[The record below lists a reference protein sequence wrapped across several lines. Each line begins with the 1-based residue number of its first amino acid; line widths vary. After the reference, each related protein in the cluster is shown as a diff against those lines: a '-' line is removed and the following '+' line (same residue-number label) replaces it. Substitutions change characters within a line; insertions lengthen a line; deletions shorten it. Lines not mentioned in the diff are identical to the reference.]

1 MNWRKLFMFA
11 GLAAMLIFT
20 LAACGGDSEKA
31 SGDEKKSGQVEKKKN
46 ETKDEGS
53 AEAEEEDEI
62 GIAVNIEEILEE
74 KPGKYPGTLYNE
86 AIVHK
91 ALNEKNFLEKDSFQV
106 YAEVLRLVGEGQ
118 NYEEY
123 YKYFEEFVPDMETEI
138 SQMPG
143 GMNISEDGELGMN
156 ANVSILLDASG
167 SMAQKVGGK
176 TKMELAKEAI
186 NEFLSSMPEGANV
199 SLRVYGHK
207 GSNSDSDKQISCDST
222 EVVYD
227 LQAYDQAA
235 FASSLDSFK
244 PTGWTP
250 IAKAITEA
258 KNDFEKAGNEGQNII
273 YIVSDGVET
282 CDGDPAIAA
291 KELHD
296 SNIAA
301 VVNVIGFNVD
311 SAGQKQLMSVA
322 QAGGGKYETVNSASD
337 FNKLWEKE
345 RRRLWNEWWDWSNK
359 NWNLVWDEQTKK
371 SNALWDKNVEFQ
383 NKAYDEKARLQEA
396 AYYLQ
401 NKEQL
406 SYETRREVDSLIDQ
420 RHDII
425 KEYRDNKY
433 NDLKETLKTNGENL
447 KTKIKEKGE
456 EMKKKYSNN

>member
-1 MNWRKLFMFA
+1 MNWRKLFMLA
-11 GLAAMLIFT
+11 GLAAMLIFS
-20 LAACGGDSEKA
+20 LAACGDSEKA
-31 SGDEKKSGQVEKKKN
+31 SGEEKKSGEEEKKN
-46 ETKDEGS
+46 DENKDEGS
-53 AEAEEEDEI
+53 QEAEEDDDF
-62 GIAVNIEEILEE
+62 GIATSIEEILKE
-74 KPGKYPGTLYNE
+74 KPGKYPGTKYNE

-91 ALNEKNFLEKDSFQV
+91 ALNEENFLEKDSFQI
-106 YAEVLRLVGEGQ
+106 YAELLRLMGEGK
-118 NYEEY
+118 NYKEY
-123 YKYFEEFVPDMETEI
+123 YDYFEAFVPDMETEI

-207 GSNSDSDKQISCDST
+207 GSNADSDKKVSCDST

-227 LQAYDQAA
+227 LKAYDKAA

-258 KNDFEKAGNEGQNII
+258 KGDFEKAGNDGQNII

-282 CDGDPAIAA
+282 CDGDPAKAA

-311 SAGQKQLMSVA
+311 SAGQNQLMSVA
-322 QAGGGKYETVNSASD
+322 QAGGGKYETVNSGAD
-337 FNKLWEKE
+337 FNELWEKE

-359 NWNLVWDEQTKK
+359 NWNLVWEEQSKK
-371 SNALWDKNVEFQ
+371 SNALLDQDNEFR
-383 NKAYDEKARLQEA
+383 NKAFDEESRLKEA

-401 NKEQL
+401 EKEQL
-406 SYETRREVDSLIDQ
+406 TYETRQEVYSLIEQ

-425 KEYRDNKY
+425 KEYRKNRY
-433 NDLKETLKTNGENL
+433 EELKETLKTNGENL

>member
-1 MNWRKLFMFA
+1 MNWRKLIMFA
-11 GLAAMLIFT
+11 GLAAVLIFT
-20 LAACGGDSEKA
+20 LAACGDSEKA
-31 SGDEKKSGQVEKKKN
+31 SGEEKKSRQEEKKKDKK
-46 ETKDEGS
+46 KDEGS
-53 AEAEEEDEI
+53 QKAEEDDDF
-62 GIAVNIEEILEE
+62 GIATSIDEILEE
-74 KPGKYPGTLYNE
+74 KPGKYPGTKYNE

-91 ALNEKNFLEKDSFQV
+91 ALNEQNFLEKDSFQI
-106 YAEVLRLVGEGQ
+106 YAELLSLMGEGE
-118 NYEEY
+118 NYTEY
-123 YKYFEEFVPDMETEI
+123 YEYFEEFVPDMETEI

-207 GSNSDSDKQISCDST
+207 GSNADSDKKVSCDST

-227 LQAYDQAA
+227 LKAYDKAA
-235 FASSLDSFK
+235 FSSSLDSFK

-258 KNDFEKAGNEGQNII
+258 KSDFEKAGNGGQNII

-282 CDGDPAIAA
+282 CDGDPAKAA

-311 SAGQKQLMSVA
+311 SAGQNQLMSVA

-359 NWNLVWDEQTKK
+359 NWNLVWEEQTKK
-371 SNALWDKNVEFQ
+371 SNALWDKNAEFQ
-383 NKAYDEKARLQEA
+383 NRAYDEKSRLKEA
-396 AYYLQ
+396 SYYLQ
-401 NKEQL
+401 NKEQI
-406 SYETRREVDSLIDQ
+406 SNETRQEVDSLIDQ

-425 KEYRDNKY
+425 KEYQENKY
-433 NDLKETLKTNGENL
+433 NELKETLKTNGENL

-456 EMKKKYSNN
+456 EMKKKYGN

>member
-1 MNWRKLFMFA
+1 MNWKKFFMFA
-11 GLAAMLIFT
+11 GLVGMLMFA
-20 LAACGGDSEKA
+20 LAACGDSEKA
-31 SGDEKKSGQVEKKKN
+31 SGEEKKSTQEDKKDGGK
-46 ETKDEGS
+46 KDEGS
-53 AEAEEEDEI
+53 EQAEEEDEL
-62 GIAVNIEEILEE
+62 GIAVSIEEILEE
-74 KPGKYPGTLYNE
+74 KPGKYPGTKYNE
-86 AIVHK
+86 AIIHK
-91 ALNEKNFLEKDSFQV
+91 TLNDKNSLEKDSFQV
-106 YAEVLRLVGEGQ
+106 YEELLRLMGEGE
-118 NYEEY
+118 NYKEY
-123 YKYFEEFVPDMETEI
+123 YDYFEEFVPDMETEI

-143 GMNISEDGELGMN
+143 GMNITEDGELGMN

-207 GSNSDSDKQISCDST
+207 GSNADSDKKVSCDST

-227 LQAYDQAA
+227 LKAYEKTE
-235 FASSLDSFK
+235 FSKSLDSFK

-258 KNDFEKAGNEGQNII
+258 KSDFEKAEGQNIM

-282 CDGDPAIAA
+282 CDGDPVKAA

-311 SAGQKQLMSVA
+311 SAGQKQLISVA
-322 QAGGGKYETVNSASD
+322 QAGGGKYETVNSAAD

-371 SNALWDKNVEFQ
+371 SNALWDENAEFE
-383 NKAYDEKARLQEA
+383 NKAYDEKSRLKEA

-401 NKEQL
+401 NKEQITN
-406 SYETRREVDSLIDQ
+406 ETRGEVDSLIDQ

-425 KEYRDNKY
+425 KEYQENKY
-433 NDLKETLKTNGENL
+433 NELKDTLKTNGENL

>member
-1 MNWRKLFMFA
+1 MNWRKLFMLA
-11 GLAAMLIFT
+11 GLAAMLIFS
-20 LAACGGDSEKA
+20 LAACGDSEKA
-31 SGDEKKSGQVEKKKN
+31 SGEEKKSGQEEKKN
-46 ETKDEGS
+46 DENKDEGS
-53 AEAEEEDEI
+53 QEAEEDDDF
-62 GIAVNIEEILEE
+62 GIATSIEEILKE
-74 KPGKYPGTLYNE
+74 KPGKYPGTKYNE

-91 ALNEKNFLEKDSFQV
+91 ALNEENFLEKDSFQI
-106 YAEVLRLVGEGQ
+106 YAELLGLIGEGK
-118 NYEEY
+118 NYKEY
-123 YKYFEEFVPDMETEI
+123 YDYFEAFVPDMETEI

-207 GSNSDSDKQISCDST
+207 GSNADSDKKVSCDST

-227 LQAYDQAA
+227 LKAYDKAA

-258 KNDFEKAGNEGQNII
+258 KGDFEKADNGGQNII

-282 CDGDPAIAA
+282 CDGDPAKAA

-311 SAGQKQLMSVA
+311 SAGQNQLMSVA
-322 QAGGGKYETVNSASD
+322 QAGGGKYETVNSAAD

-359 NWNLVWDEQTKK
+359 NWNLVWEEQSKK
-371 SNALWDKNVEFQ
+371 SNALLDQDNEFR
-383 NKAYDEKARLQEA
+383 NKAFDEESRLKEA

-401 NKEQL
+401 EKEQL
-406 SYETRREVDSLIDQ
+406 TYETRQEVYSLIEQ

-425 KEYRDNKY
+425 KEYRKNRY
-433 NDLKETLKTNGENL
+433 EELKETLKTNSENL

>member
-1 MNWRKLFMFA
+1 LNLRKLLMFA

-20 LAACGGDSEKA
+20 LTACGDKEKA
-31 SGDEKKSGQVEKKKN
+31 SGEEKKSGQEEKKD
-46 ETKDEGS
+46 KDKKDKES
-53 AEAEEEDEI
+53 EEAKEEDFE
-62 GIAVNIEEILEE
+62 IAVSIEEILEE

-91 ALNEKNFLEKDSFQV
+91 ALNEQNFLEKDSFQV
-106 YAEVLRLVGEGQ
+106 YAELLRLVGEGK

-123 YKYFEEFVPDMETEI
+123 YEYFEDFVPDMETEI

-207 GSNSDSDKQISCDST
+207 GSNADSDKKVSCDST
-222 EVVYD
+222 KVVYD
-227 LQAYDQAA
+227 LKAYDKAA
-235 FASSLDSFK
+235 FASSLGSFQ

-258 KNDFEKAGNEGQNII
+258 KSDFEKAGNEGQNII

-282 CDGDPAIAA
+282 CDGDPAKAA

-296 SNIAA
+296 SNISA

-311 SAGQKQLMSVA
+311 SAGQRQLMSVA

-345 RRRLWNEWWDWSNK
+345 RQRLWNEWWDWSNK

-371 SNALWDKNVEFQ
+371 SNALWDQNIEFQ
-383 NKAYDEKARLQEA
+383 NKGFDEKSRLKEA
-396 AYYLQ
+396 SYYLQ
-401 NKEQL
+401 NKEQI
-406 SYETRREVDSLIDQ
+406 SNETRQEVDSLVDQ

-425 KEYRDNKY
+425 REYQENKY
-433 NDLKETLKTNGENL
+433 KELKDTLQSNSENL

>member
-1 MNWRKLFMFA
+1 MSWRKLIMFA
-11 GLAAMLIFT
+11 GLAAMLVFA
-20 LAACGGDSEKA
+20 LAACGDSEKA
-31 SGDEKKSGQVEKKKN
+31 SGEEKKSGQEEKKKDGKK
-46 ETKDEGS
+46 EKGS
-53 AEAEEEDEI
+53 QEAEEEDDL
-62 GIAVNIEEILEE
+62 GIAVSIEEILKE
-74 KPGKYPGTLYNE
+74 KPGKYPGTKYNE

-91 ALNEKNFLEKDSFQV
+91 ELNDENFLEKDSFQI
-106 YAEVLRLVGEGQ
+106 YAELLRLMGEGK

-123 YKYFEEFVPDMETEI
+123 YEYFEAFVPDMETEI

-143 GMNISEDGELGMN
+143 GMNISEDGDLGMN

-207 GSNSDSDKQISCDST
+207 GSNADSDKKVSCDST

-227 LQAYDQAA
+227 LKAYDKAA
-235 FASSLDSFK
+235 FSSSLDSFK

-258 KNDFEKAGNEGQNII
+258 KNDFEKAGNQGQNII

-282 CDGDPAIAA
+282 CDGDPVKAA

-311 SAGQKQLMSVA
+311 SAGQNQLMSVA
-322 QAGGGKYETVNSASD
+322 QAGGGKYETVNSAAD

-359 NWNLVWDEQTKK
+359 NWSLVWDEQTKK
-371 SNALWDKNVEFQ
+371 SNALWDKNSEFQ
-383 NKAYDEKARLQEA
+383 NKTYDEKSRLKEA
-396 AYYLQ
+396 SYYLQ
-401 NKEQL
+401 NKEQI
-406 SYETRREVDSLIDQ
+406 SNETRQEVDSLIDQ

-425 KEYRDNKY
+425 KEYQENKY
-433 NDLKETLKTNGENL
+433 NELKETLNTNSENL

-456 EMKKKYSNN
+456 EMKKKYSND